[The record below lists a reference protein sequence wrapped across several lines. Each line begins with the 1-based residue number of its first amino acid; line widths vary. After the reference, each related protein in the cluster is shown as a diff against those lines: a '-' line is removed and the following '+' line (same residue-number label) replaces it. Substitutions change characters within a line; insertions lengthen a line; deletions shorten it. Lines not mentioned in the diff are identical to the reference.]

1 MAVLAVVACALGGC
15 GQSTSQQVQA
25 KVQQFAT
32 AVRVRDATT
41 ICDQVLAPVLLT
53 HFTDVGLPCAKAM
66 RIYLASVHDPT
77 LAVGRVVV
85 TGNKAEVITLSG
97 AKGQLGALSAI
108 QLINTSNGWRVYH
121 LGSPLLP
128 GQAKKAAS
136 QAKTTT
142 GQAKT
147 TTGQAKTTTGPAKTT
162 TAPAKTTTAPAKKPK
177 K

>member
-1 MAVLAVVACALGGC
+1 MVALAAVAACALGGC

-32 AVRVRDATT
+32 AVKEHDGATL
-41 ICDQVLAPVLLT
+41 CDQILAPSLLT
-53 HFTDVGLPCAKAM
+53 HFTAIGLPCTQAM
-66 RIYLASVHDPT
+66 KVFLVSVHDPS

-85 TGNKAEVITLSG
+85 TGQKAEAITLST
-97 AKGQLGALSAI
+97 AKGQLGSLTAI
-108 QLINTSNGWRVYH
+108 ELVNTSNGWRVDG

-142 GQAKT
+142 TPAT
-147 TTGQAKTTTGPAKTT
+147 TS
-162 TAPAKTTTAPAKKPK
+162 TALAKTTTAPAKKPK